1 VEAQIDIGHRR
12 ADTGAKLKPGSG
24 IRPTVTNVD
33 LRFHNDNSYNETPP
47 EFVCLLCQQTAKQGG
62 VSRLVSVYTVHNAL
76 LDHHADI
83 LSRLY
88 QPFWYDRHAEHV
100 PGEPTTYAAPIFD
113 YDGALHARLAV
124 REIVAG
130 YELRGERMD
139 KQTTAALEAVESVFD
154 EPELRVDLDFQ
165 PGQIQFVNNRATG
178 HARTNFIDWPEPER
192 KRFLVR
198 LWLRD
203 RGSRGY
209 RG

>member
-1 VEAQIDIGHRR
+1 LWSNGLVLP
-12 ADTGAKLKPGSG
+12 TGSG
-24 IRPTVTNVD
+24 QAGG
-33 LRFHNDNSYNETPP
+33 NDFEPRTSGLDPYNP
-47 EFVCLLCQQTAKQGG
+47 
-62 VSRLVSVYTVHNAL
+62 
-76 LDHHADI
+76 
-83 LSRLY
+83 
-88 QPFWYDRHAEHV
+88 
-100 PGEPTTYAAPIFD
+100 AP
-113 YDGALHARLAV
+113 
-124 REIVAG
+124 
-130 YELRGERMD
+130 MD